1 MTRISTLAMAAIFG
15 IGTACGLNADDKAA
29 AQEEKIPHSSGL
41 TIIVRMQGPYDA
53 DVPLQVVCYFKH
65 KADGDT
71 TKGAPVELD
80 KRLGGVI
87 TALRERGEFVG
98 DELETLLLDTKGRIP
113 ARQLLLIGLGD
124 EASLSL
130 ERLERIGRV
139 AYREAAKAGAT
150 AAAFAPLIRDQGND
164 KLPAGEV
171 ETAVIRGL
179 LLARDT
185 DLRLQKEGLSRTYSL
200 ATWIVEAGPAYY
212 KDTIVGA
219 RKGIESADS
228 AIKRR
233 SRESYSTA
241 K

>member
-1 MTRISTLAMAAIFG
+1 MKHISVFTLAAILG
-15 IGTACGLNADDKAA
+15 IGTTCFLAADEKTPPP
-29 AQEEKIPHSSGL
+29 EEKIPYTNGL
-41 TIIVRMQGPYDA
+41 SLIVRMQGPYDA

-65 KADGDT
+65 KQVGDT

-80 KRLGGVI
+80 RRLGGAI
-87 TALRERGEFVG
+87 TALRDRGEFAG
-98 DELETLLLDTKGRIP
+98 DELETLLIETNGRIP
-113 ARQLLLIGLGD
+113 AKQLLLIGLGD
-124 EASLSL
+124 ESSLSL

-139 AYREAAKAGAT
+139 AYREAAKACAT
-150 AAAFAPLIRDQGND
+150 SAAFAPLIRDQGND

-171 ETAVIRGL
+171 ETSIIRGL

-185 DLRLQKEGLSRTYSL
+185 DLRLQKEGMAQKYSL
-200 ATWIVEAGPAYY
+200 ATWVVEAGPPFY
-212 KDTIVGA
+212 KDTIAGV

-233 SRESYSTA
+233 STTPYAT